1 MSLVD
6 VLIILGIGLGAVIGF
21 KRGFIKSIVIF
32 LGTILV
38 FYLAFKFKSL
48 LGAFLYSNF
57 PFFKMG
63 GLSSLNL
70 LLYEGIAF
78 IVLLILLFILLKVL
92 VTISGI
98 IEKILDWT
106 VILAIPSKILGLVVG
121 ALHSY
126 VIIYIVLVI
135 LSFPIF
141 NIKMVNESKG
151 KELMMNYTPI
161 LSKVTDDTMVVF
173 DKIFDI
179 RKEDIKT
186 DIDKENM
193 DKQILE
199 VIKESG
205 IIAKDNILELVKDG
219 KLIPKEE

>member
-1 MSLVD
+1 MNLVD

-38 FYLAFKFKSL
+38 FYLAFNFKSPL
-48 LGAFLYSNF
+48 AAFLYTNF
-57 PFFKMG
+57 PFFDLG

-70 LLYEGIAF
+70 LLYEGISF

-92 VTISGI
+92 VTVSGI
-98 IEKILDWT
+98 IEKILKMT

-121 ALHSY
+121 ALQSY
-126 VIIYIVLVI
+126 VIMYIVLLI

-151 KELMMNYTPI
+151 KEIMFSYTP
-161 LSKVTDDTMVVF
+161 LFSKITDNTMSTF

-179 RKEDIKT
+179 TSEDIT
-186 DIDKENM
+186 TPIDKENA

-199 VIKESG
+199 IIKESG
-205 IIAKDNILELVKDG
+205 IVTKDNIVELIKDG

>member
-186 DIDKENM
+186 DIDKDNM